1 MMAMV
6 NDLTKGDIHKKLW
19 LFSIPMLISVM
30 FQQIYNIADSMIAGI
45 FAGEDALAA
54 VGASYPITMLFMAV
68 AIGSNTG
75 CSVVIS
81 QLFGGKNYKDMKTA
95 VNTTFLVCIVFSIL
109 LTMIGFIFCS
119 PLMKLIHTPDNIFF
133 DGKLY
138 LNIYIAG
145 FLFLFLYNVCTG
157 VFNALGDSRTP
168 LCFLIFSSIGN
179 IILDLIFVAVF
190 HWGVAGVAWATFL
203 AQGISGIFSFFTL
216 QKKLREIKIEGKP
229 EKYSFKMLIRIA
241 RIAIPSILQQ
251 SFVSIG
257 NMFIQTYVNSFG
269 SAAIAGYSA
278 AIKLNTFAITSFTT
292 LANGLSSFAAQNIGA
307 RKMGR
312 VKKGLF
318 SGLGLALTVAIP
330 FFLLYFFFG
339 DMMMA
344 LFLKVSEAEKA
355 AKIGE
360 EFLKIV
366 SPCYFIAAIKLM
378 CDGLLR
384 GAGMMAGFMS
394 STFTDLLLRV
404 VLAGFLS
411 GSFIKGIGYNIT
423 GIWMAWPVGWGI
435 SMVIA
440 IIFTFYLISLSKFPT
455 S

>member
-1 MMAMV
+1 MV
-6 NDLTKGDIHKKLW
+6 NDLTEGSIHKKLW

-30 FQQIYNIADSMIAGI
+30 FQQIYNIADSMIAGK

-81 QLFGGKNYKDMKTA
+81 QLFGAKDYKDMKTA
-95 VNTTFLVCIVFSIL
+95 VNTTFLVCFILSIV
-109 LTMIGFIFCS
+109 LTIFGFIFCS
-119 PLMKLIHTPDNIFF
+119 PLMKLIHTPDNIFS

-157 VFNALGDSRTP
+157 IFNALGDSRTP
-168 LCFLIFSSIGN
+168 LYFLIFSSIGN

-190 HWGVAGVAWATFL
+190 QWGVAGVAWATFL
-203 AQGISGIFSFFTL
+203 AQGASGILSFVTL
-216 QKKLREIKIEGKP
+216 QKRVKGIETEGKP
-229 EKYSFKMLIRIA
+229 ELYSVKMLARVA
-241 RIAIPSILQQ
+241 RIAVPSILQQ

-307 RKMGR
+307 KKIER

-318 SGLGLALTVAIP
+318 SGIFLAILVAVP
-330 FFLLYFFFG
+330 FFILYFLFSNA
-339 DMMMA
+339 MMS
-344 LFLKVSEAEKA
+344 LFLEQAEAENA
-355 AKIGE
+355 VKIGI
-360 EFLKIV
+360 EFLKIA
-366 SPCYFIAAIKLM
+366 SPFYFIAAVKLM

-384 GAGMMAGFMS
+384 GSGMMAGFMT

-404 VLAGFLS
+404 ILAGFLS
-411 GSFIKGIGYNIT
+411 GSFLKEIGYSIT
-423 GIWMAWPVGWGI
+423 GIWMAWPVGWSI
-435 SMVIA
+435 SMIISIA
-440 IIFTFYLISLSKFPT
+440 FTYYVMKKGNETYI
-455 S
+455 

>member
-1 MMAMV
+1 MV
-6 NDLTKGDIHKKLW
+6 NDLTNGNIHKKLW

-81 QLFGGKNYKDMKTA
+81 QLFGAKDYKDMKTA
-95 VNTTFLVCIVFSIL
+95 INTTFFVCFLLSII
-109 LTMIGFIFCS
+109 LTGLGFLFCN
-119 PLMKLIHTPDNIFF
+119 PLMKLIHTPDNIFV

-138 LNIYIAG
+138 LTIYVAG

-157 VFNALGDSRTP
+157 IFNALGDSRTP
-168 LCFLIFSSIGN
+168 LYFLIFSSIGN
-179 IILDLIFVAVF
+179 IILDLLFVAVF
-190 HWGVAGVAWATFL
+190 HWGVAGVAFATFL
-203 AQGISGIFSFFTL
+203 AQGISGILSFFTL
-216 QKKLREIKIEGKP
+216 QKRLKGIKIEGKP
-229 EKYSFKMLIRIA
+229 AKYSSKMLIRVA
-241 RIAIPSILQQ
+241 KIAIPSILQQ
-251 SFVSIG
+251 SFVSVG

-307 RKMGR
+307 RKRER
-312 VKKGLF
+312 VRKGLF
-318 SGLGLALTVAIP
+318 SGLLLAFLVAVP
-330 FFLLYFFFG
+330 FFILYFFFG
-339 DMMMA
+339 NRMMS
-344 LFLKVSEAEKA
+344 LFLKPSEAGKA
-355 AKIGE
+355 IKIGK
-360 EFLKIV
+360 EFLTIA
-366 SPCYFIAAIKLM
+366 SPFYFIAAIKLM

-404 VLAGFLS
+404 ILAGFFS
-411 GSFIKGIGYNIT
+411 GNFIKSLGYGIT
-423 GIWMAWPVGWGI
+423 GIWMAWPVGWSI
-435 SMVIA
+435 SMVIS
-440 IIFTFYLISLSKFPT
+440 IIFTWYLFKKDRDS
-455 S
+455 